1 MPSFYPENIPQEMK
15 NIPHWVLWK
24 LEQVIDEVTGESK
37 IDPLT
42 GEIKLTK
49 VPYQHN
55 GKKADTT
62 RKETWTTYE
71 QTLAVYDSTDKYS
84 GLGFVLTKETG
95 LVAVDFDH
103 VLHDWTSQVDGCI
116 MKQWDEGVYTEI
128 SDFNSYAE
136 FSQSGEG
143 AHVFCKGA
151 LPVAGRKKG
160 NREMYYDNRFFSVTG
175 DHIKKTPVTL
185 NEAQECI
192 TDYYE
197 IWFDQSNTKSKS
209 LNNLNLL
216 KSPEMSDEEVLL
228 HCRTASNSEKFTR
241 LHSGDISG
249 YHSNSEAQ
257 HAYCS
262 LLAFYTQKREQID
275 KILRASVL
283 YDKKWDRRGKYTLDK
298 VINGLTEVYQKTPN
312 KPETTSEF
320 KELTVDEIQAR
331 RNSFKARK
339 LPLVLPPNHFVSI
352 FCNWLSGITDG
363 YEDYQDIGALWLIS
377 SFCDYNVVVKLKQE
391 TVRPNISATIFG
403 RSTTSRKSTIVNRTR
418 QVHESVTGSYLPNE
432 DFSIEGYLESLSQNP
447 TQHHVRDEVAGF
459 LAKIHKQYNE
469 GFNELECALYDG
481 QNFRKTLASKGNKD
495 PKVFNIKSPYITKL
509 YATTPDNYFKY
520 MEIEDFLCGKEFR
533 TLFVYPTYNKNKMAL
548 GVETKHDVDN
558 WLLVLK
564 RASEIYNFIKN
575 SDGIEFKFEPGAL
588 EYYSDITSKIEEA
601 SDKADNS
608 ILSSAVGRSQIHI
621 LKLAM
626 LIELGKDPI
635 SNTITKESLAIS
647 ANAVVTYFI
656 PTLMDVVDMMQEDV
670 KNNMVE
676 KVIYVIRRQGG
687 AIQHTKALHDTKLK
701 SRDFAEVIETLQ
713 ESETIEKVIES
724 TTKKPY
730 YILTEMKKSL
740 DLTTFQ
746 PTTKNPQNLQNL
758 SSHSISSD
766 RASTE
771 ILETLINITQSDIV
785 RLGEDNTQNNVNS
798 YTCEVRQS
806 NNIISLQN
814 LSHLSLL

>member
-1 MPSFYPENIPQEMK
+1 MPSFYPENIPLEMK
-15 NIPHWVLWK
+15 EIPQWVLWK
-24 LEQVIDEVTGESK
+24 LEQVIDADTGEPQ
-37 IDPLT
+37 IDPIT

-49 VPYQHN
+49 VPYQPN

-62 RKETWTTYE
+62 KSSTWSSYE
-71 QTLAVYDSTDKYS
+71 VTFTAYNPSAYA

-95 LVAVDFDH
+95 FVAVDFDH
-103 VLHDWTSQVDGCI
+103 VLHDCTSQVDGCI
-116 MKQWDEGVYTEI
+116 MKQWDEGVYAEI

-136 FSQSGEG
+136 ISQSGEG
-143 AHVFCKGA
+143 AHVFCKGTITTD
-151 LPVAGRKKG
+151 GKKKG
-160 NREMYYDNRFFSVTG
+160 NREMYCNKRFFAISG
-175 DHIKKTPVTL
+175 DHIIKTPKIL
-185 NEAQECI
+185 NESQKCVK
-192 TDYYE
+192 DYYD
-197 IWFDQSNTKSKS
+197 IWFNQITIDSKAS
-209 LNNLNLL
+209 VENIL
-216 KSPEMSDEEVLL
+216 KSPDLSDEKVLW
-228 HCRTASNSEKFTR
+228 HCQIAANAEKFNR
-241 LHSGDISG
+241 LHSGDISS

-275 KILRASVL
+275 KLLRTSVL

-298 VINGLTEVYQKTPN
+298 VLNGLTEVYQKTPN

-320 KELTVDEIQAR
+320 RELTVEEI
-331 RNSFKARK
+331 KARK
-339 LPLVLPPNHFVSI
+339 ESFKDRRLPFVLPPSHFVSI
-352 FCNWLSGITDG
+352 FCNWLGGITDG
-363 YEDYQDIGALWLIS
+363 YDDYQKIGALWIIS
-377 SFCDYNVVVKLKQE
+377 SFCDYSVVVKLKQE
-391 TVRPNISATIFG
+391 TVRSNISVTIFG

-432 DFSIEGYLESLSQNP
+432 DFSIEGYLESLDRNP

-481 QNFRKTLASKGNKD
+481 QNFRKTLASKGNKE
-495 PKVFNIKSPYITKL
+495 PRVFNIRSPYVTKL

-548 GVETKHDVDN
+548 GTETKQDIDN

-564 RASEIYNFIKN
+564 RASAIYSFIKN
-575 SDGIEFKFEPGAL
+575 SDGIEFKFEHGAL
-588 EYYSDITSKIEEA
+588 EYYSAITSKIEDA
-601 SDKADNS
+601 ADKADNS
-608 ILSSAVGRSQIHI
+608 MLSSAVGRSQIHI

-635 SNTITKESLAIS
+635 STTITKESLAVS

-656 PTLMDVVDMMQEDV
+656 PTLMDIIDMMQEDV
-670 KNNMVE
+670 KNNQVE

-701 SRDFAEVIETLQ
+701 SKDFSEVIETLQ
-713 ESETIEKVIES
+713 ESETIEKVIET

-730 YILTEMKKSL
+730 YMVL
-740 DLTTFQ
+740 
-746 PTTKNPQNLQNL
+746 LQK
-758 SSHSISSD
+758 
-766 RASTE
+766 
-771 ILETLINITQSDIV
+771 
-785 RLGEDNTQNNVNS
+785 
-798 YTCEVRQS
+798 
-806 NNIISLQN
+806 
-814 LSHLSLL
+814 